1 MIQAGIGQQS
11 TLLSPLQLANYTAT
25 LGNNGKRMEVTVLK
39 SVKSY
44 TFDETVYEHEPK
56 VVDEVDAPE
65 AFQTVRE
72 GMVAASRTGTAWA
85 TFANYP
91 ITVASKTGTP
101 ERGDGLYNSV
111 FIAYAPAEDP
121 EIAVAVVVEKGWEGY
136 QVAPVARDVF
146 DAYFF
151 SRTGGSSTNYGE
163 LLP

>member
-1 MIQAGIGQQS
+1 MS
-11 TLLSPLQLANYTAT
+11 TSPRSWTRST
-25 LGNNGKRMEVTVLK
+25 R
-39 SVKSY
+39 
-44 TFDETVYEHEPK
+44 P
-56 VVDEVDAPE
+56 
-65 AFQTVRE
+65 RR
-72 GMVAASRTGTAWA
+72 SRRCARAWSRPPGRA
-85 TFANYP
+85 RPGRPFANYP

-136 QVAPVARDVF
+136 QIAPVARDVF